1 MEKFMTITSENHA
14 IEILDSTNLNSLD
27 REDAVRYLAYQPSEL
42 AIKRLVKALQEDDFG
57 VRWEAAAS
65 LAKLGDRGLHEML
78 KALVDPDRVGD
89 PRLREGAYHM
99 LHYNRSEKLPVP
111 TKKLMLA
118 LKGPAP
124 DISTMEEAGKLLQL
138 IEKRNVV

>member
-1 MEKFMTITSENHA
+1 MVLSSENDA
-14 IEILDSTNLNSLD
+14 IEILDRENVSSLE
-27 REDAVRYLAYQPSEL
+27 REDAVRYLAYQPSDR
-42 AIKRLVKALQEDDFG
+42 AIRRLVKALQDHDFG

-78 KALVDPDRVGD
+78 KALVDPERVGD

-99 LHYNRSEKLPVP
+99 LHYNRSDKLPVP
-111 TKKLMLA
+111 TKELMLA

-124 DISTMEEAGKLLQL
+124 DISTMEEAGKLLHI
-138 IEKRNVV
+138 IEQRTEA

>member
-1 MEKFMTITSENHA
+1 MVITSENDA
-14 IEILDSTNLNSLD
+14 IDILDRENLSSLE
-27 REDAVRYLAYQPSEL
+27 REDAVRYLAYQPSER
-42 AIKRLVKALQEDDFG
+42 AIGRLVKALQDHDFG

-78 KALVDPDRVGD
+78 KALVDPERVGD

-99 LHYNRSEKLPVP
+99 LHYNRSNKLPVP
-111 TKKLMLA
+111 TKELMLA

-124 DISTMEEAGKLLQL
+124 DISTMEEAGKLLHL
-138 IEKRNVV
+138 IEKSPEE